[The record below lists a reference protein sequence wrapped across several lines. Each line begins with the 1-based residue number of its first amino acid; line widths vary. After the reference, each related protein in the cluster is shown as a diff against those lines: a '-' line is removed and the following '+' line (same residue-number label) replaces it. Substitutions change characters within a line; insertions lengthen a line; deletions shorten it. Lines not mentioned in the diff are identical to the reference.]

1 MIGIL
6 ILLLWVVAL
15 GLGIASLVY
24 FIMVLIRMFQN
35 DESTLGIICIVL
47 TVCTGIGPLVAY
59 IMGWVKMDKLQ
70 TQAIMPKWTTYI
82 VAQLVLTV
90 IIIALAA
97 VAGANAQ

>member
-1 MIGIL
+1 MTIL

-47 TVCTGIGPLVAY
+47 TFCVGIGPLVTF

-82 VAQLVLTV
+82 VAQFVLT
-90 IIIALAA
+90 IIIFALAA